1 VEQTDGPGSGL
12 TVLGIRK
19 SFGAR
24 VVLEDLSLD
33 VRRGEIVGLLGP
45 NGAGKTTAFRVLAGL
60 LPADAGS
67 VQLDGVP
74 IDPASPAFRRR
85 LGVVFQDP
93 SLDFKLTGREN
104 LALGA
109 ALFGLSRRTARAR
122 VVEALALMELGARA
136 DEPVQKYSGG
146 MRRRLE
152 IARVLLHEPT
162 MLLLDEPGRG
172 VDPEALRRIWDE
184 IERLTR
190 ARGLSVIVTTH
201 QPEEAERCR
210 RVVLLDRGRV
220 VASGTPDGLRARVA
234 GDVIRIEAN
243 RPDEVISVIE
253 ARRASLGLPPGS
265 SPRLAEGKIWLEAP
279 RGHELIPRLVELF
292 PAGRLASLSTARPT
306 LADVFA
312 QLTGRGFTG
321 DEERVMEIPAGGGAG
336 AVPRRNRPPVPAAP
350 LPDASSAPPAPRTAG
365 AALPTTLGV
374 VGALAGRDLRR
385 FFRQPSRVVG
395 SLAQPLILW
404 AVLGAGLG
412 DSFRADGAPGTHYLA
427 YFYPGTVVLTM
438 LFTAIFSTMS
448 VIDDRHHGFLQ
459 AVLVAPVSR
468 TALVLGKTAGGVT
481 IALLQAAALIALSPL
496 AGFPLSTID
505 YPLVFA
511 ALAATA
517 VGFTALGFA
526 MAWWIDSTQGYH
538 GVMSVALI
546 PLWMLSGAMFPASGS
561 HGWIRVIMA
570 ANPMTY
576 AVSAVRRGLDGAG
589 SHGPDRLLVP
599 WSSPSLELGVSVAFA
614 LLAVWT
620 AAALCR
626 RRA

>member
-1 VEQTDGPGSGL
+1 M
-12 TVLGIRK
+12 
-19 SFGAR
+19 
-24 VVLEDLSLD
+24 
-33 VRRGEIVGLLGP
+33 
-45 NGAGKTTAFRVLAGL
+45 
-60 LPADAGS
+60 
-67 VQLDGVP
+67 
-74 IDPASPAFRRR
+74 
-85 LGVVFQDP
+85 
-93 SLDFKLTGREN
+93 
-104 LALGA
+104 
-109 ALFGLSRRTARAR
+109 
-122 VVEALALMELGARA
+122 MEL
-136 DEPVQKYSGG
+136 
-146 MRRRLE
+146 
-152 IARVLLHEPT
+152 
-162 MLLLDEPGRG
+162 PG
-172 VDPEALRRIWDE
+172 
-184 IERLTR
+184 
-190 ARGLSVIVTTH
+190 
-201 QPEEAERCR
+201 
-210 RVVLLDRGRV
+210 
-220 VASGTPDGLRARVA
+220 
-234 GDVIRIEAN
+234 
-243 RPDEVISVIE
+243 
-253 ARRASLGLPPGS
+253 
-265 SPRLAEGKIWLEAP
+265 
-279 RGHELIPRLVELF
+279 
-292 PAGRLASLSTARPT
+292 
-306 LADVFA
+306 
-312 QLTGRGFTG
+312 
-321 DEERVMEIPAGGGAG
+321 GGGAA
-336 AVPRRNRPPVPAAP
+336 AVPRGRRPPGV
-350 LPDASSAPPAPRTAG
+350 PPAPAPAPAPEASAS
-365 AALPTTLGV
+365 AAATLPTTLGV

-395 SLAQPLILW
+395 SVAQPLILW

-412 DSFRADGAPGTHYLA
+412 DSFRVGGAPGTAYLA

-468 TALVLGKTAGGVT
+468 TALVLGKTAGGVA

-599 WSSPSLELGVSVAFA
+599 WSSAALELGVTVAFA

-626 RRA
+626 RRT